1 MASGVTSPALLFSPY
16 VLPRYCLL
24 LVQYRKK
31 KRRRMMEGGEK
42 LERRNMGERMKGAA
56 GDT

>member
-1 MASGVTSPALLFSPY
+1 MLFSPY